1 MEATGVCSP
10 TVASPDKISITLQLK
25 SRSGGLPCSNALA
38 PFVIA
43 ALVAL
48 GPLPAGAQNNA
59 APPPPAIAD
68 KVQLCATCHG
78 ADGLPVVEKVPII
91 AGQHKYNLLTVLK
104 EFRDGARASDIMGP
118 IAKNLSGD
126 DMNALAAY
134 FSALPWP
141 AYREPA
147 DAASITRVQA
157 LDAWAKCS
165 SCHPKGFVGSASTP
179 RVANQKL
186 DYLIKTLSD
195 FHDNK
200 RSNSRAMAALVR
212 NWSADDIAAMAH
224 YLAGL

>member
-1 MEATGVCSP
+1 M
-10 TVASPDKISITLQLK
+10 
-25 SRSGGLPCSNALA
+25 PCSNALA

-91 AGQHKYNLLTVLK
+91 AGQHKYNLLTVLQ
-104 EFRDGARASDIMGP
+104 EFRDGVRTSDLMGP
-118 IAKNLSGD
+118 IAKNLSDD
-126 DMNALAAY
+126 DMQALATY

-141 AYREPA
+141 TYREPA

-157 LDAWAKCS
+157 LDVVEKCT
-165 SCHPKGFVGSASTP
+165 SCHREGFAGYASTP

-200 RSNSRAMAALVR
+200 RPNMPSMTALVR
-212 NWSADDIAAMAH
+212 NLSADDIAAMAH

>member
-1 MEATGVCSP
+1 MP
-10 TVASPDKISITLQLK
+10 F
-25 SRSGGLPCSNALA
+25 SNALA

-68 KVQLCATCHG
+68 KVQLCGTCHG

-91 AGQHKYNLLTVLK
+91 AGQQKSSLLSELRD
-104 EFRDGARASDIMGP
+104 FRNGGRASDAMGP
-118 IAKNLSGD
+118 IAKNLSRD
-126 DMNALAAY
+126 DMKALAAY

-147 DAASITRVQA
+147 DAASITRAQA
-157 LDAWAKCS
+157 LDAAGKCT
-165 SCHPKGFVGSASTP
+165 SCHREGFVGHADVP
-179 RVANQKL
+179 RAANQKL
-186 DYLIKTLSD
+186 DYLTQALSD

-200 RSNSRAMAALVR
+200 RLTSRGMVILLR

>member
-1 MEATGVCSP
+1 M
-10 TVASPDKISITLQLK
+10 
-25 SRSGGLPCSNALA
+25 PCSNALA

-59 APPPPAIAD
+59 ASPPPAIAD

-91 AGQHKYNLLTVLK
+91 AGQHKTNLLIVLQEYRK
-104 EFRDGARASDIMGP
+104 GERTSDLMSP
-118 IAKNLSGD
+118 IAKNLSNH
-126 DMNALAAY
+126 DMVALAVY

-157 LDAWAKCS
+157 LHAVEKCTP
-165 SCHPKGFVGSASTP
+165 CHREGFVGFMSTP

-186 DYLIKTLSD
+186 DYLIKTPLRLS
-195 FHDNK
+195 
-200 RSNSRAMAALVR
+200 R
-212 NWSADDIAAMAH
+212 
-224 YLAGL
+224 

>member
-1 MEATGVCSP
+1 M
-10 TVASPDKISITLQLK
+10 
-25 SRSGGLPCSNALA
+25 PCSNALA

-91 AGQHKYNLLTVLK
+91 AGQHKSNLEIVLQA
-104 EFRDGARASDIMGP
+104 FRDGERTSDLMGP
-118 IAKNLSGD
+118 IAKNLSDD
-126 DMNALAAY
+126 DMKALAAY

-157 LDAWAKCS
+157 LDALEKCT
-165 SCHPKGFVGSASTP
+165 SCHREGFVGYISIP

-200 RSNSRAMAALVR
+200 RPNMPRMTALVR
-212 NWSADDIAAMAH
+212 NLSADDIAAMAH

>member
-1 MEATGVCSP
+1 M
-10 TVASPDKISITLQLK
+10 
-25 SRSGGLPCSNALA
+25 PCSNALA
-38 PFVIA
+38 PFVIV

-59 APPPPAIAD
+59 APPPPEIAD

-78 ADGLPVVEKVPII
+78 ADGLPVVQNVPII
-91 AGQHKYNLLTVLK
+91 AGQHKINLLIVLQ
-104 EFRDGARASDIMGP
+104 EFSKGKRTSNVMGP
-118 IAKNLSGD
+118 IAKNLSNH
-126 DMNALAAY
+126 DMVALAVY

-141 AYREPA
+141 AYRDPA

-157 LDAWAKCS
+157 LDVLKTCT
-165 SCHPKGFVGSASTP
+165 SCHQEGFVGRANTP

-200 RSNSRAMAALVR
+200 RPDKASMTTLVR
-212 NWSADDIAAMAH
+212 NLSADDIAAMAH

>member
-1 MEATGVCSP
+1 M
-10 TVASPDKISITLQLK
+10 
-25 SRSGGLPCSNALA
+25 RCSNAFT

-48 GPLPAGAQNNA
+48 DPLPAGAQNNA
-59 APPPPAIAD
+59 APPPPGIAD

-91 AGQHKYNLLTVLK
+91 AGQHKSNLLTDLQD
-104 EFRDGARASDIMGP
+104 FRNGGRPSDLMGP
-118 IAKNLSGD
+118 IAKNLSRAD
-126 DMNALAAY
+126 IQALAAY
-134 FSALPWP
+134 FSAMPWP
-141 AYREPA
+141 AYRDPS

-157 LDAWAKCS
+157 LDVVEKCTS
-165 SCHPKGFVGSASTP
+165 SCHREGFVGYASTP

-200 RSNSRAMAALVR
+200 RPNMRSMTVLVR
-212 NWSADDIAAMAH
+212 NLSDEDIAAMAH

>member
-1 MEATGVCSP
+1 M
-10 TVASPDKISITLQLK
+10 
-25 SRSGGLPCSNALA
+25 PCSSALA

-91 AGQHKYNLLTVLK
+91 AGQHKSNLLTDLYD
-104 EFRDGARASDIMGP
+104 FRSGGRTSDLMGP
-118 IAKNLSGD
+118 IAKNLSGAD
-126 DMNALAAY
+126 IQALAAY

-157 LDAWAKCS
+157 LAMEKCT
-165 SCHPKGFVGSASTP
+165 SCHREGFVGYANTP

-200 RSNSRAMAALVR
+200 RPNMPSMTALVR
-212 NWSADDIAAMAH
+212 NLSADDIAAMAH

>member
-1 MEATGVCSP
+1 M
-10 TVASPDKISITLQLK
+10 
-25 SRSGGLPCSNALA
+25 PCSNALA

-43 ALVAL
+43 ALVAV

-59 APPPPAIAD
+59 APPPPAIAA

-78 ADGLPVVEKVPII
+78 ADGLPVVEKTPII
-91 AGQHKYNLLTVLK
+91 AGQQKFSLLLDLGA
-104 EFRDGARASDIMGP
+104 FRSGLHASDLMGP
-118 IAKNLSGD
+118 IAKNLSYD
-126 DMNALAAY
+126 DTTALAAY

-147 DAASITRVQA
+147 DAASITRAQA
-157 LDAWAKCS
+157 LDAAAKCT
-165 SCHPKGFVGSASTP
+165 SCHREGFVGSAGTP

-186 DYLIKTLSD
+186 DYLIHTLSD

-200 RSNSRAMAALVR
+200 RPNMPNMTALVS

>member
-1 MEATGVCSP
+1 M
-10 TVASPDKISITLQLK
+10 
-25 SRSGGLPCSNALA
+25 PCRNALP

-43 ALVAL
+43 ALLAL
-48 GPLPAGAQNNA
+48 GPLPSGAQNNA

-68 KVQLCATCHG
+68 KVQLCASCHG

-91 AGQHKYNLLTVLK
+91 AGQLKSNLLVVLR
-104 EFRDGARASDIMGP
+104 EFRSGQRASDLMGP
-118 IAKNLSGD
+118 IAKNLSGN
-126 DMNALAAY
+126 DMKALAAY

-157 LDAWAKCS
+157 LDAAKKCTG
-165 SCHPKGFVGSASTP
+165 CHRKDFVGFASTP

-200 RSNSRAMAALVR
+200 RPNMPNMTALVR

>member
-1 MEATGVCSP
+1 M
-10 TVASPDKISITLQLK
+10 
-25 SRSGGLPCSNALA
+25 PCSNAL
-38 PFVIA
+38 PLFVIA
-43 ALVAL
+43 ALLAL

-91 AGQHKYNLLTVLK
+91 AGQQKLALLAELRD
-104 EFRDGARASDIMGP
+104 FRNGGRASDLMGP
-118 IAKNLSGD
+118 IAKDLSAD
-126 DMNALAAY
+126 DLRPLAAY

-147 DAASITRVQA
+147 DAASITCVQA
-157 LDAWAKCS
+157 LDAVKKCT
-165 SCHPKGFVGSASTP
+165 SCHREGFVGSAGTP

-186 DYLIKTLSD
+186 DYLIHTLSD

-200 RSNSRAMAALVR
+200 RPNMPNMTALVR

-224 YLAGL
+224 

>member
-1 MEATGVCSP
+1 M
-10 TVASPDKISITLQLK
+10 
-25 SRSGGLPCSNALA
+25 PCSNALA

-43 ALVAL
+43 ALLAL

-91 AGQHKYNLLTVLK
+91 AGQHKSNLLIDLQD
-104 EFRDGARASDIMGP
+104 FRNGVRTSDLMGP

-126 DMNALAAY
+126 DMKALAAY

-147 DAASITRVQA
+147 DAASITRAQA
-157 LDAWAKCS
+157 LDAAEKCT
-165 SCHPKGFVGSASTP
+165 SCHREGFVGYANTP

-200 RSNSRAMAALVR
+200 RPNMPRMTALVR

>member
-1 MEATGVCSP
+1 M
-10 TVASPDKISITLQLK
+10 
-25 SRSGGLPCSNALA
+25 PCSNALA

-48 GPLPAGAQNNA
+48 GPLPAGAQNND
-59 APPPPAIAD
+59 APPPPAIVD

-78 ADGLPVVEKVPII
+78 ADGLPVREKVPII
-91 AGQHKYNLLTVLK
+91 AGQHEFNLLSVLR
-104 EFRDGARASDIMGP
+104 EFRNGARTSGLMSP

-126 DMNALAAY
+126 DIKALAAY

-147 DAASITRVQA
+147 DAASIARVQA
-157 LDAWAKCS
+157 LDAVKKCT
-165 SCHPKGFVGSASTP
+165 SCHREGFVGYANTP

-200 RSNSRAMAALVR
+200 RPNMPNMTALVR
-212 NWSADDIAAMAH
+212 NLSADDIAAMAH
-224 YLAGL
+224 YIAGL

>member
-1 MEATGVCSP
+1 M
-10 TVASPDKISITLQLK
+10 
-25 SRSGGLPCSNALA
+25 PCSNALA

-59 APPPPAIAD
+59 APPPPAITD
-68 KVQLCATCHG
+68 KVKLCATCHG

-91 AGQHKYNLLTVLK
+91 AGQHRSSLQIALQQYRSGGRT
-104 EFRDGARASDIMGP
+104 SDLMGP
-118 IAKNLSGD
+118 IAKNLSRD
-126 DMNALAAY
+126 DMKALAAY

-141 AYREPA
+141 TYREPP
-147 DAASITRVQA
+147 DAASIARVQV
-157 LDAWAKCS
+157 LDAVEKCT
-165 SCHPKGFVGSASTP
+165 SCHREGFVGDANTP

-200 RSNSRAMAALVR
+200 RPNMPRMTALVR
-212 NWSADDIAAMAH
+212 NFSADDIAAMAH

>member
-1 MEATGVCSP
+1 MP
-10 TVASPDKISITLQLK
+10 F
-25 SRSGGLPCSNALA
+25 RNALR

-78 ADGLPVVEKVPII
+78 ADGLPVVEKTPII
-91 AGQHKYNLLTVLK
+91 AGQQWSNLPVVLR
-104 EFRDGARASDIMGP
+104 EFQNGQRASDLMSP
-118 IAKNLSGD
+118 IAKTLSGD
-126 DMNALAAY
+126 DVRALAAY

-147 DAASITRVQA
+147 DAASIARVQA
-157 LDAWAKCS
+157 LDAEKRCTG
-165 SCHPKGFVGSASTP
+165 CHRKGFVGYVSTP

-200 RSNSRAMAALVR
+200 RLNMPNMTALVR

>member
-1 MEATGVCSP
+1 M
-10 TVASPDKISITLQLK
+10 
-25 SRSGGLPCSNALA
+25 PCSNALA

-59 APPPPAIAD
+59 APLPPAISH
-68 KVQLCATCHG
+68 KVKLCQMCHG
-78 ADGLPVVEKVPII
+78 ANGLPIVKRVPII
-91 AGQHKYNLLTVLK
+91 AGQHESNLLIVLR
-104 EFRDGARASDIMGP
+104 EYRNGERTSDLMGP

-126 DMNALAAY
+126 DMKVLAAY
-134 FSALPWP
+134 FSTLPWP

-147 DAASITRVQA
+147 DAASIARFQA
-157 LDAWAKCS
+157 LDVEKKCT
-165 SCHPKGFVGSASTP
+165 SCHREGFVGYANTP

-200 RSNSRAMAALVR
+200 RPNMPRMTALVR
-212 NWSADDIAAMAH
+212 NFSADDIAAVAH